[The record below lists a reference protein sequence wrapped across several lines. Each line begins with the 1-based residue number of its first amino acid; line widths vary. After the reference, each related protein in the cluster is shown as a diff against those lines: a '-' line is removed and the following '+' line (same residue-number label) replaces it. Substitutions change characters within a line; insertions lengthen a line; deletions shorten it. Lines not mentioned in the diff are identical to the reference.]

1 MRNFTHDE
9 MAQTIEDL
17 LEAKGINTY
26 LLIGEGEDEQG
37 FIIEKGGENFI
48 GVLADAMIADEK
60 FMAVCAG
67 ALETATAEPNK
78 GNQGTDA
85 LRQKEAGPKPR

>member
-37 FIIEKGGENFI
+37 FIIEKGGENLFD
-48 GVLADAMIADEK
+48 VLADAMIADEA
-60 FMAVCAG
+60 FMAVCTG
-67 ALETATAEPNK
+67 ALEIATAELNK
-78 GNQGTDA
+78 GN
-85 LRQKEAGPKPR
+85 

>member
-1 MRNFTHDE
+1 

-37 FIIEKGGENFI
+37 FIIEKGRDNVI
-48 GVLADAMIADEK
+48 HVLADAMIFDEE
-60 FMAVCAG
+60 FMAVCTG
-67 ALETATAEPNK
+67 ALEIATTELNK
-78 GNQGTDA
+78 GN
-85 LRQKEAGPKPR
+85 